1 MSSKDVNETKILAEP
16 KANLCVKI
24 GFCGE
29 IPLTDTQ
36 DMAKTAVEDIAVT
49 QAWFS
54 LTEKPKPV
62 KYADAKRYS
71 GLLIVGESQI
81 DDIGYSPA
89 WKLIQDMI
97 QQGKIAAADATEY
110 AYDNLTAADAAAD
123 DSPEEMDDDFSDDFR
138 AAQAAADKVEALRA
152 ERKRQSKEAP
162 QTHEKAPSSDSNDQP
177 EDKSST

>member
-1 MSSKDVNETKILAEP
+1 MSSKNVNDTKILAEP

-36 DMAKTAVEDIAVT
+36 DMAKAAVEDIAVT
-49 QAWFS
+49 QAWFP

-71 GLLIVGESQI
+71 GLLIAGESQV
-81 DDIGYSPA
+81 DDVGYSPA

-110 AYDNLTAADAAAD
+110 AYDNVAAADAAAD

-152 ERKRQSKEAP
+152 EQKRQSEEAS
-162 QTHEKAPSSDSNDQP
+162 QTREEAPSSDSKDQP
-177 EDKSST
+177 DDKSST